1 MSNPAWLKDIWCVS
15 RKLIYLGILTRVGR
29 TSALFVVIVSFC
41 CIVAYQLTL
50 SHVAQGKSL
59 RISTSSWPFFSSA
72 SCRAF
77 FYCFGLIFSRRKF
90 SFKYKFFDMSETA
103 EIAENQRKKKQR
115 KLSHDE
121 LLRLLSVF
129 EGELQARLV
138 TKMIYSRYLQHLFNS
153 LWDLF
158 ADLQK
163 RGVFR
168 DFDHETVFLDPCDP
182 L

>member
-1 MSNPAWLKDIWCVS
+1 MCFKGTN
-15 RKLIYLGILTRVGR
+15 
-29 TSALFVVIVSFC
+29 LFGHINARWANKCSFC
-41 CIVAYQLTL
+41 SDCVFLLHSGLSTDSLSCCPGQIPTHPDLLLTIFLIRLL
-50 SHVAQGKSL
+50 S
-59 RISTSSWPFFSSA
+59 RI
-72 SCRAF
+72 

-138 TKMIYSRYLQHLFNS
+138 TKMIYSRYLQHLLKVS
-153 LWDLF
+153 LIEAICKF
-158 ADLQK
+158 
-163 RGVFR
+163 
-168 DFDHETVFLDPCDP
+168 E
-182 L
+182 